1 MDNKGNPTSALDAIL
16 DADHE
21 VEGIVVKRLTLAR
34 MSLLELVKSPFVNLE
49 EKFNYTNIVPS
60 AFIVCADKEELKGYT
75 SRNIDKLV
83 EKAYEWADDIDPSVL
98 TKVIED
104 VLKSLALIYK
114 ISPSDNGASDSPRT
128 TP

>member
-1 MDNKGNPTSALDAIL
+1 MDKGNPTSALDAIL
-16 DADHE
+16 DSDHE

-60 AFIVCADKEELKGYT
+60 AFIVCADKEQLKGYT
-75 SRNIDKLV
+75 SRNIEKLV

-98 TKVIED
+98 TKIIGD
-104 VLKSLALIYK
+104 VLNSLALIYK
-114 ISPSDNGASDSPRT
+114 ISPSDNGTSDSPRT
-128 TP
+128 TA

>member
-1 MDNKGNPTSALDAIL
+1 MDKGNPTSALDAIL

-75 SRNIDKLV
+75 SRNIDRLV

-98 TKVIED
+98 TKIIDD

-128 TP
+128 TA

>member
-1 MDNKGNPTSALDAIL
+1 MEGNPTSALDAIL

-75 SRNIDKLV
+75 SRNIDKLLD
-83 EKAYEWADDIDPSVL
+83 KAYEWADDVNPSVL
-98 TKVIED
+98 TKIIDD

-114 ISPSDNGASDSPRT
+114 ISPSDNGASSDSPRT
-128 TP
+128 TA

>member
-1 MDNKGNPTSALDAIL
+1 MEGNPTSALDAIL

-75 SRNIDKLV
+75 SRNVDKLV
-83 EKAYEWADDIDPSVL
+83 DKAYEWADDIDPSVL
-98 TKVIED
+98 TKIIDD
-104 VLKSLALIYK
+104 VLKSLALLYK

-128 TP
+128 TA

>member
-1 MDNKGNPTSALDAIL
+1 MDKGNPTSALDAIL
-16 DADHE
+16 DSDHE

-34 MSLLELVKSPFVNLE
+34 MSLLELVKSPFVNME

-75 SRNIDKLV
+75 SRNVDKLV

-98 TKVIED
+98 TKIIED
-104 VLKSLALIYK
+104 VLKSLALLYK
-114 ISPSDNGASDSPRT
+114 IGPSDNGASDSPRT
-128 TP
+128 TA

>member
-1 MDNKGNPTSALDAIL
+1 MNKGNPTSALDAIL
-16 DADHE
+16 DSDHE

-34 MSLLELVKSPFVNLE
+34 MSLLELVKSPFVILD
-49 EKFNYTNIVPS
+49 EKFNYSNLVPS

-104 VLKSLALIYK
+104 VMKSLAIIYK

-128 TP
+128 TA

>member
-1 MDNKGNPTSALDAIL
+1 MDKGNPTSALDAIL
-16 DADHE
+16 DSDHE

-34 MSLLELVKSPFVNLE
+34 MSLLELVKSPFVDLQ

-83 EKAYEWADDIDPSVL
+83 DKAYEWADNIDPSVL
-98 TKVIED
+98 TKIIDD

-128 TP
+128 TA

>member
-1 MDNKGNPTSALDAIL
+1 MNSNPTSALDAIL

-34 MSLLELVKSPFVNLE
+34 MSLLELVKSPFVNLQ

-75 SRNIDKLV
+75 SRNIDRLV

-98 TKVIED
+98 TKIIDD

-128 TP
+128 TA

>member
-1 MDNKGNPTSALDAIL
+1 MDKGNPTSALDAIL

-83 EKAYEWADDIDPSVL
+83 DKAYEWADDIDPSVL
-98 TKVIED
+98 TKIIDD
-104 VLKSLALIYK
+104 VLKSLALLYK

-128 TP
+128 TA

>member
-1 MDNKGNPTSALDAIL
+1 MEGNPTSALDAIL

-98 TKVIED
+98 TKIIDD

-128 TP
+128 TA

>member
-1 MDNKGNPTSALDAIL
+1 MDKGNPTSALDAIL

-34 MSLLELVKSPFVNLE
+34 MSLLELVKSPFVNME

-75 SRNIDKLV
+75 SRNVDKLV

-98 TKVIED
+98 TKIIDD
-104 VLKSLALIYK
+104 VLKSLALLYK

-128 TP
+128 TA

>member
-1 MDNKGNPTSALDAIL
+1 MDRGNPTSALDAIL

-83 EKAYEWADDIDPSVL
+83 DKAYEWADDIDPSVL
-98 TKVIED
+98 TKIIDD
-104 VLKSLALIYK
+104 VLKSLALLYK

-128 TP
+128 TA

>member
-1 MDNKGNPTSALDAIL
+1 MNSNPTSALDAIL

-83 EKAYEWADDIDPSVL
+83 DKAYEWADDIDPSVL
-98 TKVIED
+98 TKIIDD

-128 TP
+128 TA